1 MTNFLAALLIV
12 SLTASG
18 IIGGVFFIFSTTIM
32 RSLAARPTD
41 EAIGIMNEINAV
53 IVRTNFMAV
62 FLGNVI
68 LSLVVIGFS
77 VFGNSFS
84 GRWFAVSGAVFYL
97 IGGFLVTII
106 FNVPRN
112 NALAAAVPDDPIAA
126 NLVWQ
131 DYLREWTFWNH
142 VRTFACIASAMF
154 LAFSLVS

>member
-32 RSLAARPTD
+32 RSLAVRPTD

-53 IVRTNFMAV
+53 IVRTNFIAI
-62 FLGNVI
+62 FLGNVV
-68 LSLVVIGFS
+68 LSLVVIGFGL
-77 VFGNSFS
+77 FGDPFS
-84 GRWFAVSGAVFYL
+84 GRWFAVTGAAFYL

-112 NALAAAVPDDPIAA
+112 NALAATVPDDPIAA

>member
-1 MTNFLAALLIV
+1 MNNFLAALIIV

-32 RSLAARPTD
+32 RSLAARPNE

-53 IVRTNFMAV
+53 IVRTNFVAI
-62 FLGNVI
+62 FLGNVA
-68 LSLVVIGFS
+68 LSLVVIGFAI
-77 VFGNSFS
+77 FGSSFT
-84 GRWFAVSGAVFYL
+84 GRWFAVFGAAFYL
-97 IGGFLVTII
+97 VGGFLVTIV

-112 NALAAAVPDDPIAA
+112 NALAAVEPGDPIAA

-131 DYLREWTFWNH
+131 AYLHEWTFWNH
-142 VRTFACIASAMF
+142 IRTFACIASAMF